1 MNQQPNRA
9 QRRAM
14 QRIKHM
20 PSERVVPLP
29 ALLDEF
35 TIFDIPQRIFDQ
47 LSNGQIDSVDDVP
60 VFRDNTGQWC
70 EVVPALDG
78 WVFTWEK
85 IAKELNL
92 SLIAFTSMRILISKL
107 NSGATLSVID
117 IAAANCELT
126 QCRGIFRKADRTRLM
141 EIAKTAQLQIL
152 LGQ

>member
-1 MNQQPNRA
+1 MNRT
-9 QRRAM
+9 QRRQA
-14 QRIKHM
+14 
-20 PSERVVPLP
+20 ERNAKRGIVQADRVIPLP

-35 TIFDIPQRIFDQ
+35 TIFDTPQSIFDQ
-47 LSNGQIDSVDDVP
+47 LKNGQIDSVDDVP

-78 WVFTWEK
+78 WIFTWEK
-85 IAKELNL
+85 IAKELNIN
-92 SLIAFTSMRILISKL
+92 LIAFTSMRILLNKL
-107 NSGATLSVID
+107 NSGAMLSVID

-126 QCRGIFRKADRTRLM
+126 QCRGVFRKADRAKLM